1 MKTLAR
7 WDRFSVRLGLA
18 AFAVLAILAL
28 HVGRAGAQGRAGG
41 QQGAAGGQQGRGGAP
56 ARNSL
61 DEVLVGTIDVHT
73 HQGPDNRARS
83 LDAVD
88 VARLDKMMGMRG
100 LVLKSHLDPTADRAY
115 FVRKEVPGIEAFGL
129 IDLNLNVGGM
139 NPDAVEHFVQVVGPT
154 LPDGS
159 TAGPFGRVVMMGSDD
174 ADYQVKFSKLTK
186 KSVIVARNGE
196 LVPEAKEII
205 GLIKKY
211 NLTMTTGHHSGDD
224 ALLLIKEA
232 IKQGIPPTRIGV
244 THANIDPPGLTL
256 AQMQEAAK
264 LGVFV
269 EVCGQSQRAANADA
283 QKALDARNDRM
294 ADIIKKVGPASIIME
309 TDLGQAGNEYAPI
322 GFAAFIRAMRA
333 RGITAAETDLMTKR
347 NPARYLGIPELPS
360 AAGTQ

>member
-1 MKTLAR
+1 MSILGRRGLMALAG
-7 WDRFSVRLGLA
+7 FAVFGLWASA
-18 AFAVLAILAL
+18 AFT
-28 HVGRAGAQGRAGG
+28 
-41 QQGAAGGQQGRGGAP
+41 QGRGAGAGQGRGAGGAA

-83 LDAVD
+83 LDAID

-154 LPDGS
+154 QPDGS

-174 ADYQVKFSKLTK
+174 ADYQVKFSKLNK

-196 LVPEAKEII
+196 VVPEAKEII

-224 ALLLIKEA
+224 ALLMIREA
-232 IKQGIPPTRIGV
+232 LKQGIPPTRIGV
-244 THANIDPPGLTL
+244 THANIDPPGLTI

-269 EVCGQSQRAANADA
+269 EICGQSQRAANADA

-294 ADIIKKVGPASIIME
+294 ADIIKKVGASNIIME

-333 RGITAAETDLMTKR
+333 RGISSQDTDRMTKE
-347 NPARYLGIPELPS
+347 NPAKYLGIPVLGATGS
-360 AAGTQ
+360 TQ